1 MCLFVVWK
9 TGKRYKFS
17 FQFNSNL
24 LFDRVGLGWDCNSIF
39 GLVVI
44 LFWLM
49 VLYFVARPI

>member
-17 FQFNSNL
+17 FQFKSNL
-24 LFDRVGLGWDCNSIF
+24 CFDRFGLGWDCNSIF